1 MDFLKTNLRSASIAG
16 VLLLLSVG
24 LALAARYAL
33 PLSAGLFEK
42 VELRALDARFHL
54 RGPVSDSQLEKISE
68 QVAIVAMDDAAT
80 QKFGHPLPRQTHAQL
95 VAQLRKA
102 GARAI
107 IFDVIFADPSRE
119 NPAGDLEFA
128 RSIRQAGDVFL
139 PFDHESSQ
147 ITPEALREHVEEKLS
162 YPIALPGAGSTP
174 DAGAVHIRPPIAPL
188 FFAMRGG
195 GQIASRRDS
204 DGTFRSSILLM
215 QLGEIY
221 PHAVLD
227 AVVKTEWK
235 LDPQETAPC
244 LEDNFLILGGHKIG
258 PLQKRSLE
266 RARYADGAESVGA
279 AWAIPLNFLG
289 GHDAMRVLTI
299 PYLDALAGKAD
310 ARLKNRI
317 VIIGETAT
325 GTPDLRR
332 SPFDRQDE
340 FLGVETNAT
349 LIANLLNNDFLK
361 YPPLSW
367 AIGISILL
375 GVVCGAAAFR
385 LKPVASLVLAA
396 GVLLAYATL
405 STWLFI
411 NAHLVLEMTAP
422 FLAVAL
428 SYTALT
434 ALHLM
439 TSEQLAQESQTA
451 LRETQ
456 TLLGQY
462 VNEGLAAQLSADPEL
477 RRDLQIGVRRE
488 VTVLFS
494 DIRGFTSWSET
505 QTPEEVKARLD
516 EYFPLMCEIIADDY
530 DGYVDKFIGDGL
542 MAVWNGMSDQEN
554 HACCAT
560 RAALSMQRALK
571 TLNDGWRKQK
581 QTEFQIGIGIASGS
595 AVFGTFGSPAH
606 KLMPTVLGDVVNLAS
621 RLEGMTKEAGAAI
634 IVSQST
640 YEIIKDDFEC
650 RAMGKVPVRGKAE
663 AQPMYEVLAS
673 KNNAEKMFN
682 FCGKR
687 V

>member
-1 MDFLKTNLRSASIAG
+1 MDSPKTDVRAASVAG
-16 VLLLLSVG
+16 VLLLLAVG

-42 VELRALDARFHL
+42 VELRTLDARFHL
-54 RGPVSDSQLEKISE
+54 RGPLSHSRLEKISE
-68 QVAIVAMDDAAT
+68 RVAIVAMDDAAT
-80 QKFGHPLPRQTHAQL
+80 QKFGYPLPRQTHAQL
-95 VAQLRKA
+95 VTQLQKA

-119 NPAGDLEFA
+119 NRAGDLEFA
-128 RSIRQAGDVFL
+128 RSVRKAGNVFL

-147 ITPEALREHVEEKLS
+147 STPEALREHIEEKLA
-162 YPIALPGAGSTP
+162 YPIAALDAGSTP
-174 DAGAVHIRPPIAPL
+174 DTSAAHIRPPIAPL
-188 FFAMRGG
+188 FAAMRGG

-204 DGTFRSSILLM
+204 DGTFRSSVLLM
-215 QLGEIY
+215 EIGAVY
-221 PHAVLD
+221 PHAALD
-227 AVVKTEWK
+227 AVAKTVWQ
-235 LDPQETAPC
+235 LDPHTSPPHLKNDFFIWGDHQ
-244 LEDNFLILGGHKIG
+244 IG
-258 PLQKRSLE
+258 PLRKHSLA
-266 RARYADGAESVGA
+266 RAEA

-289 GHDAMRVLTI
+289 DHRTMQTLTI
-299 PYLDALAGKAD
+299 PYLDALTGKAD

-349 LIANLLNNDFLK
+349 LLANLLDNDFLK
-361 YPPLSW
+361 YPPFSW
-367 AIGISILL
+367 AIGISLLL
-375 GVVCGAAAFR
+375 GLVCGAAAFR
-385 LKPVASLVLAA
+385 WKPVASLALAL

-405 STWLFI
+405 ATWLFV
-411 NAHLVLEMTAP
+411 NARLVLEMTAP

-434 ALHLM
+434 ALHLV
-439 TSEQLAQESQTA
+439 TSEQLARESQSA

-477 RRDLQIGVRRE
+477 RRGLQIGVRRE

-494 DIRGFTSWSET
+494 DIRGFTGWSEN

-542 MAVWNGMSDQEN
+542 MAVWNGMNDQEN
-554 HACCAT
+554 HAYCAT

-581 QTEFQIGIGIASGS
+581 QAEFKVGIGIATGS

-621 RLEGMTKEAGAAI
+621 RLEGLTKETGAPV
-634 IVSQST
+634 IVSQIT
-640 YEIIKDDFEC
+640 YEMIKEEFEC
-650 RAMGKVPVRGKAE
+650 RALGEIPVRGKAE
-663 AQPMYEVLAS
+663 AQPVYEVRQWR
-673 KNNAEKMFN
+673 NDAEKN
-682 FCGKR
+682 

>member
-1 MDFLKTNLRSASIAG
+1 MNFFKVKARFASAAGLFLPG
-16 VLLLLSVG
+16 VLLLLAVG
-24 LALAARYAL
+24 LAFAARYAL

-42 VELRALDARFHL
+42 VELRTLDTRFNL
-54 RGPVSDSQLEKISE
+54 RGPLPQAQLEKISE
-68 QVAIVAMDDAAT
+68 RVAIIAMDDAAT
-80 QKFGHPLPRQTHAQL
+80 QKFGHPLPRPIHAQL
-95 VAQLRKA
+95 VEQLRKA

-107 IFDVIFADPSRE
+107 IFDVIFADANRA
-119 NPAGDLEFA
+119 NPAGDLQLA
-128 RSIRQAGDVFL
+128 RSIQKAGNVFL

-147 ITPEALREHVEEKLS
+147 STPEALRERTEEKLS
-162 YPIALPGAGSTP
+162 YSIAVPQAGSTP
-174 DAGAVHIRPPIAPL
+174 EEEKAPHIRPPIAPL
-188 FFAMRGG
+188 FAAMRGG

-204 DGTFRSSILLM
+204 DGTFRSSVLLM
-215 QLGEIY
+215 QLGEMY
-221 PHAVLD
+221 PHTVLD
-227 AVVKTEWK
+227 AVAKTEWK
-235 LDPQETAPC
+235 LNPQTTPPR
-244 LEDNFLILGGHKIG
+244 LENNYLIWQKHKIG
-258 PLQKRSLE
+258 PLQKYSLE
-266 RARYADGAESVGA
+266 RTGA

-289 GHDAMRVLTI
+289 GHDAMKVLTI
-299 PYLDALAGKAD
+299 SYLEALSGKAD
-310 ARLKNRI
+310 ARLQNRI

-349 LIANLLNNDFLK
+349 LIANLLDDNFLE

-367 AIGISILL
+367 SIFASLLL
-375 GVVCGAAAFR
+375 GLICGVAAF
-385 LKPVASLVLAA
+385 LWKPLASLTLAL

-411 NAHLVLEMTAP
+411 NARLVLEMTAP

-434 ALHLM
+434 ALHLV
-439 TSEQLAQESQTA
+439 TSEQYAQESQAA

-456 TLLGQY
+456 TLLGQF
-462 VNEGLAAQLSADPEL
+462 VNEGLAAQLAADPQL

-488 VTVLFS
+488 ITVLFS

-505 QTPEEVKARLD
+505 RTPEEVKARLD

-542 MAVWNGMSDQEN
+542 MAVWNGMSDQEQ
-554 HACCAT
+554 HAYCAT

-571 TLNDGWRKQK
+571 TLNDGWRMQK
-581 QTEFQIGIGIASGS
+581 QSEFQIGIGIATGS

-606 KLMPTVLGDVVNLAS
+606 KLMPTVLGDVVNLAA
-621 RLEGMTKEAGAAI
+621 RLEGMTKEAGAPI
-634 IVSQST
+634 IVSQNT
-640 YEIIKDDFEC
+640 YETIKADFEC
-650 RAMGKVPVRGKAE
+650 RALGAIPIRGKAQ
-663 AQPMYEVLAS
+663 AQLMYEILGLKS
-673 KNNAEKMFN
+673 QPEKLQKISSN
-682 FCGKR
+682 D